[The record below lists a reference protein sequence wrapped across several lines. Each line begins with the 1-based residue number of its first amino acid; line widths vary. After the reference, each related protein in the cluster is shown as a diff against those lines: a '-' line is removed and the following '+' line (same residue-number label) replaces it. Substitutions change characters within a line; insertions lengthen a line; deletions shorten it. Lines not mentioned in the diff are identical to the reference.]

1 MSRLFIDKLEFYITN
16 VCNLTC
22 SQCNRYNNYK
32 FSGHWRWADAE
43 PVLRQWQKK
52 IEIRHP
58 VILGGEPLLNP
69 DINQWIQGLAELW
82 PEHSGVQVQSNGTM
96 IDRIPGLYEALGN
109 GLGHWIGISIHHPN
123 DIEDIKVKI
132 RNFLKH
138 PIREFQDKTHPV
150 GSDYQF
156 RDFNHNMVHAWI
168 TDTFVSS
175 NIIELPN
182 GKYSLHNSNPKAAH
196 ANCTFAKFKNYHMIR
211 GKIYK
216 CGPAALM
223 PEFDDQHRFELSDAD
238 REIMRGYKPLSVE
251 EVDERGAEFMKNI
264 DNPIPQCKFCPE
276 QYGWHTIKF
285 SNLKNPWRRSE
296 PNYDFD
302 N

>member
-1 MSRLFIDKLEFYITN
+1 MTRLYFDRLEFYITN

-22 SQCNRYNNYK
+22 SNCNRYNNYR

-43 PVLRQWQKK
+43 PVLREWQKK

-69 DINQWIQGLAELW
+69 DISQWIAGIRELW

-109 GLGHWIGISIHHPN
+109 GLGNWIGVSIHNPGDVEDISIK
-123 DIEDIKVKI
+123 IK
-132 RNFLKH
+132 NFLKH
-138 PIREFQDKTHPV
+138 PVVATQNKDDPI

-156 RDFNHNMVHAWI
+156 TDVNRNYVHAWLS
-168 TDTFVSS
+168 DKFVTT
-175 NIIELPN
+175 NIIEQTD
-182 GKYSLHNSNPKAAH
+182 GSLTLYNSDPEKAH
-196 ANCTFAKFKNYHMIR
+196 ANCTFARFKNYHMIR

-216 CGPAALM
+216 CGPTALM
-223 PEFDDQHRFELSDAD
+223 PEFDEQHKFNISEED
-238 REIMRGYKPLSVE
+238 REIMRGYQPMTLDNVDSVGE
-251 EVDERGAEFMKNI
+251 EFMRNI
-264 DNPIPQCKFCPE
+264 DNPVAQCKFCPE
-276 QYGWHTIKF
+276 SYDYKPILF
-285 SNLKNPWRRSE
+285 SDRKKPWRRSE